1 MGNARAKTGYYSQLS
16 DGPMGISPQKGE
28 EYCKKIN
35 EQSFRIFDSF
45 NEDFENPPNKIK
57 KLLEISLTFAH
68 NIVIYH
74 LWIYTRLWVGRPAR

>member
-1 MGNARAKTGYYSQLS
+1 MHMYGECSRKNRLLLTPLRWS
-16 DGPMGISPQKGE
+16 DGDEPPERRRILQ
-28 EYCKKIN
+28 KIN

-74 LWIYTRLWVGRPAR
+74 L